1 MAASGFFQD
10 SRDAA
15 QAVVKIMAGRE
26 MGFGPFAAM
35 TGVYIIQGR
44 PSIGANLM
52 AAAVKKSGRY
62 DYRVVEMTSEKC
74 AIDFFQGKDV
84 LGRSTFTLDEA
95 KKAGTKNLDKFP
107 RNMLFARAMSNG
119 CRWYCPD
126 VFNGAAVYTPEE
138 LGANV
143 NEDGEVIE
151 STFTA
156 TPATAPAEPPA
167 QKQHAPSGK
176 MGPSGEQLPPD
187 DVDVPITYTGAT
199 AVIIKGGYLIPKEW
213 AKALASSGFSSL
225 YEVDG
230 IMKKVRLP
238 QNTPVEKVVQR
249 VRDWLAAKDAKI
261 AAPDSFQDDE
271 ELEMSIDPS
280 DGLPFGDK

>member
-1 MAASGFFQD
+1 MTENAIVLHNDNSLIRTMDDAERAAKAMAASGFFQD

-62 DYRVVEMTSEKC
+62 DYRVVEMTGEKC
-74 AIDFFQGKDV
+74 SIDFFQGKDA
-84 LGRSTFTLDEA
+84 LGRSTFTLDDA
-95 KKAGTKNLDKFP
+95 KKAGTKNIDKFA

-143 NEDGEVIE
+143 NEDGDVIE

-156 TPATAPAEPPA
+156 TPPTEPSAPLPTT
-167 QKQHAPSGK
+167 QHAPD
-176 MGPSGEQLPPD
+176 PEPEERH
-187 DVDVPITYTGAT
+187 VDEYDSAIVSRIAAEVKQPAPR
-199 AVIIKGGYLIPKEW
+199 IKN
-213 AKALASSGFSSL
+213 ALAYCSLDKSVGYDELILWINRYRDARTSG
-225 YEVDG
+225 
-230 IMKKVRLP
+230 M
-238 QNTPVEKVVQR
+238 TPAE
-249 VRDWLAAKDAKI
+249 AGGEANA
-261 AAPDSFQDDE
+261 SN
-271 ELEMSIDPS
+271 
-280 DGLPFGDK
+280 